1 MAKGKP
7 WTPEQEKKLR
17 ELVEAKTPLASIA
30 VQLGFSENGVRKK
43 CERLGLEEDGAM
55 GLRTSSSIVLPKE
68 LFSVEEA
75 LKMLAGALRAGC
87 EPGLD
92 KVEVQRLQVVSTM
105 ARAYIEKFAEYV
117 DYRRIE
123 KELVELTKKYEEL
136 AKKEPPNIQLK

>member
-1 MAKGKP
+1 
-7 WTPEQEKKLR
+7 
-17 ELVEAKTPLASIA
+17 
-30 VQLGFSENGVRKK
+30 
-43 CERLGLEEDGAM
+43 
-55 GLRTSSSIVLPKE
+55 
-68 LFSVEEA
+68 
-75 LKMLAGALRAGC
+75 MLAGALRAGC

-136 AKKEPPNIQLK
+136 AKETPNIQPK